1 MFKRRLFREHS
12 FKTDHEDLYWTVYSF
27 AKCVQ
32 TFEIF
37 LSRISPAYIRELK
50 RSFWATVENRKC
62 TLPVAARGSNTS
74 RAKAPYYSSPPS
86 LPQALICLLS
96 PTSLI
101 NYDHPGTTPKFQST
115 LTGEE
120 WRRCV
125 RGATIAWKRDTVF
138 TLKILHVIV
147 PKCPGNFC
155 ERRGHHF
162 QKFSLPFWIS
172 PLRRLH
178 RAARRWL
185 WQAHIHFPKMNITS
199 QWMKTS
205 IRHDFS

>member
-37 LSRISPAYIRELK
+37 ISRISPTYIRELK

-74 RAKAPYYSSPPS
+74 RAKAPYCSSPPS

-96 PTSLI
+96 PTPLVKIMITQVQHPSFNQHWPGRSDEDVFVEQLSLESAI
-101 NYDHPGTTPKFQST
+101 LCLHSKYFMLLYRGVPVTFERDVAIISRNFRYLSESLHFDDFTELLVVGYD
-115 LTGEE
+115 
-120 WRRCV
+120 RR
-125 RGATIAWKRDTVF
+125 
-138 TLKILHVIV
+138 
-147 PKCPGNFC
+147 
-155 ERRGHHF
+155 
-162 QKFSLPFWIS
+162 
-172 PLRRLH
+172 
-178 RAARRWL
+178 
-185 WQAHIHFPKMNITS
+185 
-199 QWMKTS
+199 TS
-205 IRHDFS
+205 IFLKWI